1 MSNRPTRIAG
11 GVVRQLMSYPLK
23 GCAGISHSSVVV
35 SAAGLAHDRSF
46 MAVNPD
52 GVFRSQGRDPRLAT
66 VQPQISADG
75 SRLTLSA
82 PGAGSVHLAVDLDA
96 PRREVVLA
104 GLRLQGIDQGDA
116 VAGWLSDVLGVPS
129 RLVRVPPEHGRVSTG
144 QTPGTCGY
152 ADSCAIHLISQSTL
166 DLLNQRLRR
175 SGAAPLPMSRFRP
188 NVVVGGW
195 VRPHTEDSTWRV
207 RTGGIEMGYAEPA
220 IRCVVTTV
228 DQHTGERTGP
238 EPLRTLATYRRIG
251 DGIAFGAN
259 FAVMRPGE
267 ISVGDEVIV
276 SQRATPSL

>member
-1 MSNRPTRIAG
+1 MSNRPPRAAG
-11 GVVRQLMSYPLK
+11 GVIRELISYPVK

-46 MAVNPD
+46 MAVDPD

-82 PGAGSVHLAVDLDA
+82 PETGSVQLAVDLDA
-96 PRREVVLA
+96 PRRAVFLA
-104 GLRLQGIDQGDA
+104 GLRLPGIDQGDA

-129 RLVRVPPEHGRVSTG
+129 RLVRVPPELGRVATG

-152 ADSCAIHLISQSTL
+152 ADSCAVHLISQSTL
-166 DLLNQRLRR
+166 DLLNQRLRC
-175 SGAAPLPMSRFRP
+175 SGATPLPMSRFRP

-195 VRPHTEDSTWRV
+195 VRPHTEDRTWRV
-207 RTGGIEMGYAEPA
+207 RSGSIEMAYAEPA

-228 DQHTGERTGP
+228 DQQTGQKTGP
-238 EPLRTLATYRRIG
+238 EPLRTLATYRRVG

-259 FAVMRPGE
+259 FAVTRPGE
-267 ISVGDEVIV
+267 VSVGDEVTV
-276 SQRATPSL
+276 NQWATPSS